1 MKYYLAGLTAF
12 ILWGFSSLAVKPL
25 SGYASPDILFYR
37 VVFSFLLILAINLL
51 FRRDA
56 VRADLRKYKA
66 MDAGRRK
73 RALLLTFSGGL
84 FLTSNWIFFII
95 LINHISVKAASFAYL
110 VCPIVTTLLAR
121 IFLKEKL
128 DPWQWAAVA
137 LSASG
142 CWLLSL
148 GHWEDVLYSLIVA
161 FSYGAYLVSQR
172 ANAGFDSLV
181 MLSLHVGIALVFLLA
196 AGLVYPF
203 SVPSAPF
210 FYRHMAVLVIV
221 LTVIPLALNLFA
233 LKGVGSSGIGMLLYV
248 NPVVNFVMAILYFKE
263 DVSVVQMVS
272 YALIVI
278 SIAVFNKNAITG
290 SRPAGA
296 PPVNSLRIH
305 PEDP

>member
-25 SGYASPDILFYR
+25 SGYTSPDILFYR
-37 VVFSFLLILAINLL
+37 VLFSLLLILAINLL

-56 VRADLRKYKA
+56 VKDNYRKYKA
-66 MDAGRRK
+66 MDEGTRK
-73 RALLLTFSGGL
+73 RALLLTFLGGL
-84 FLTSNWIFFII
+84 FLTSNWFFFIF
-95 LINHISVKAASFAYL
+95 LINHISIKAASFAYL

-128 DPWQWAAVA
+128 DHWQWAAVA

-172 ANAGFDSLV
+172 ANAGFDSLI
-181 MLSLHVGIALVFLLA
+181 MLNLHVAIAFVFLLA
-196 AGLVYPF
+196 AGLFYPF
-203 SVPSAPF
+203 SIPSEPF
-210 FYRHMAVLVIV
+210 FYRHMTALVTL

-233 LKGVGSSGIGMLLYV
+233 LKGVSSSGIGMLLYV
-248 NPVVNFVMAILYFKE
+248 NPIVNFVMAILYFKE
-263 DVSVVQMVS
+263 DVSAVQMAS
-272 YALIVI
+272 YAIIVI
-278 SIAVFNKNAITG
+278 SIILFNRNAITR
-290 SRPAGA
+290 SRPAAVLKG
-296 PPVNSLRIH
+296 R
-305 PEDP
+305 

>member
-37 VVFSFLLILAINLL
+37 VAFSLALILVINMF
-51 FRRDA
+51 FRRDV
-56 VRADLRKYKA
+56 VRCDYRKYRS
-66 MDAGRRK
+66 MDPGMRK
-73 RALLLTFSGGL
+73 RVLLLTFFGGL
-84 FLTSNWIFFII
+84 FLTSNWFFFIF

-137 LSASG
+137 MSASG

-172 ANAGFDSLV
+172 ANGGFDSLV
-181 MLSLHVGIALVFLLA
+181 MLNLHVGISFVFLLA

-203 SVPSAPF
+203 SIPSESL
-210 FYRHMAVLVIV
+210 FYRHMTVLVIL

-233 LKGVGSSGIGMLLYV
+233 LKGVSSSGIGMLLYV
-248 NPVVNFVMAILYFKE
+248 NPIVNFAMAIFYFNE
-263 DVSVVQMVS
+263 EVSTVQIAS
-272 YALIVI
+272 YAIIVI
-278 SIAVFNKNAITG
+278 SIIVFNKKAIAG
-290 SRPAGA
+290 SLPVGPSQAGQ
-296 PPVNSLRIH
+296 SG
-305 PEDP
+305 